1 MMKQSEV
8 FKEIRDRTG
17 IPVTK
22 ISTVIGTLTD
32 IVHEL
37 AENDKLTIERLAT
50 FTRFRPTVTEY
61 RVNGKVGVIPP
72 RTKVKI
78 RPSKLLTVRDN

>member
-37 AENDKLTIERLAT
+37 AEDDKLTIERLAT
-50 FTRFRPTVTEY
+50 FTRFRPRLQSTESMAKSVLY
-61 RVNGKVGVIPP
+61 HQEQR
-72 RTKVKI
+72 
-78 RPSKLLTVRDN
+78 SKSDHQNYSQ